1 MGAEHT
7 AGTPRTG
14 GPARRGGAKTL
25 CYSRKVRR
33 FLPFLVVATAALG
46 ATACGSPPTATPVR
60 TGTTVPLPAGRL
72 PSEIAKMVCQKKAQ
86 GELAEVLGVK
96 AVVQTPTWTDHLYSC
111 RYQYPT
117 GSMVLSIKELSSWA
131 QTKGYYAMLGRQLG
145 DTGPLGNLGQGAFTT
160 SDGSVVVRKDWKVL
174 LVDISGLPA
183 QFGVPP
189 TSKADIADSVSDVI
203 LGCWAG
209 D

>member
-1 MGAEHT
+1 MRSH
-7 AGTPRTG
+7 
-14 GPARRGGAKTL
+14 
-25 CYSRKVRR
+25 SRKMRN
-33 FLPFLVVATAALG
+33 FLPLIVVIVAALG
-46 ATACGSPPTATPVR
+46 LTACGSTPTPTNQKPK
-60 TGTTVPLPAGRL
+60 TTVPLPAGPL

-86 GELAEVLGVK
+86 GELAEVLGIK
-96 AVVQTPTWTDHLYSC
+96 AVVETPTWDDHRYSC
-111 RYQYPT
+111 RYQYPD
-117 GSMVLSIKELSSWA
+117 GSMVLSVKELSSWS
-131 QTKGYYAMLGRQLG
+131 QTKGYFAMLGHQLG

-160 SDGSVVVRKDWKVL
+160 TDGSVVVRKDWKVL

-189 TSKADIADSVSDVI
+189 TTKGDIADTVSDVI

>member
-1 MGAEHT
+1 M
-7 AGTPRTG
+7 
-14 GPARRGGAKTL
+14 
-25 CYSRKVRR
+25 RR
-33 FLPFLVVATAALG
+33 FLPLLVVATAAVG
-46 ATACGSPPTATPVR
+46 AASCGSSPPTTPVS

-72 PSEIAKMVCQKKAQ
+72 PSEIATMVCQSKAQ
-86 GELAEVLGVK
+86 SELAEVLGVK
-96 AVVQTPTWTDHLYSC
+96 AVVAAPTWTDHLYSC

-117 GSMVLSIKELSSWA
+117 GAMVLSIKELSSWA

-160 SDGSVVVRKDWKVL
+160 TDGSVVVRKDWKVL

-189 TSKADIADSVSDVI
+189 TTKADIADSVSDVI